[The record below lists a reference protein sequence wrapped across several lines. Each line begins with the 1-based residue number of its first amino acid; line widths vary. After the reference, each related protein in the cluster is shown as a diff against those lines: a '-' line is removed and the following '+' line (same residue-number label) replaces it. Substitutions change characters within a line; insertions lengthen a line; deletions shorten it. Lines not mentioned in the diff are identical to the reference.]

1 MVCVCV
7 CVCVCAVGVGEGFG
21 RGRGEGWQGG
31 VNGDR
36 IGRECIEQRL
46 PCAQP
51 ALQVTGHRSIA
62 SCGSQLDCLAIS
74 LQLLTDAHEPCD
86 RPKIVRSFGDK
97 FAMSTSLQKLSGHE
111 STCWAHA
118 RVQIVTE
125 GNWVASMHETNQHTN
140 ITTSR
145 FLCPLV
151 ACKSRIETGTSGPGF
166 WGGLRINIVKFII
179 TYFLCT
185 KNTKHD
191 ATATL
196 IAVHGRVSH
205 RLGRGSMRPIN
216 TLKYTDQQ
224 IFVPRHCL

>member
-1 MVCVCV
+1 MCV

-97 FAMSTSLQKLSGHE
+97 FAMSTSLQKLSGHG

-118 RVQIVTE
+118 SAQIVTE
-125 GNWVASMHETNQHTN
+125 GNWVASMHETNQHTKVY
-140 ITTSR
+140 R
-145 FLCPLV
+145 PADFCAPELPVKVELEQARV
-151 ACKSRIETGTSGPGF
+151 DPGFGF
-166 WGGLRINIVKFII
+166 WGGLRIVARR
-179 TYFLCT
+179 LLT
-185 KNTKHD
+185 KLNYLTES
-191 ATATL
+191 T
-196 IAVHGRVSH
+196 
-205 RLGRGSMRPIN
+205 P
-216 TLKYTDQQ
+216 
-224 IFVPRHCL
+224 